1 MEVHYMSSQQSSFNA
16 DTQSILEAFDLVK
29 ELNDETAEVISGG
42 QVGSVTSSLV
52 SQDNII
58 KINNKTNLPVYLD
71 LDFAGKRWQDFRLG
85 SGQSYTFSSR
95 GTGAIIDYDESYCI
109 PGIQDRTYSLTA
121 SKQYNFRLGSDGCKL
136 NLFDAGSIA

>member
-1 MEVHYMSSQQSSFNA
+1 MSSKQSSFNA

-42 QVGSVTSSLV
+42 QVGTTIKLLP
-52 SQDNII
+52 QDNVI

-71 LDFAGKRWQDFRLG
+71 LDFGGTRWQDFRIA

-95 GTGAIIDYDESYCI
+95 GTGAIIDYDESYCQ
-109 PGIQDRTYSLTA
+109 PGIQARSYSLTA
-121 SKQYNFRLGSDGCKL
+121 SKQYNFRLGSNGCQL
-136 NLFDAGSIA
+136 NLFDAGSIT

>member
-1 MEVHYMSSQQSSFNA
+1 MSSQQSTFNA

-42 QVGSVTSSLV
+42 QVGTSTSALV
-52 SQDNII
+52 SQPNII

-71 LDFAGKRWQDFRLG
+71 LDFAGTRWQDFRIA

-95 GTGAIIDYDESYCI
+95 GTGAIIDYDESYCQE
-109 PGIQDRTYSLTA
+109 GIQGRSYSLTA